1 MKKCEHGKYLK
12 RRKNT
17 RTNWEKKNRHLES
30 YALHLY
36 DIRIRWEE
44 QRDRETKRQRNKKA
58 NSNKVK
64 RKFEKRGKIAF
75 IVKTLKRL

>member
-1 MKKCEHGKYLK
+1 MFASTPNEKVWKRKIFGKK
-12 RRKNT
+12 KNT
-17 RTNWEKKNRHLES
+17 RTNWKKNRRLEL

-36 DIRIRWEE
+36 DIQWEE

-75 IVKTLKRL
+75 IV